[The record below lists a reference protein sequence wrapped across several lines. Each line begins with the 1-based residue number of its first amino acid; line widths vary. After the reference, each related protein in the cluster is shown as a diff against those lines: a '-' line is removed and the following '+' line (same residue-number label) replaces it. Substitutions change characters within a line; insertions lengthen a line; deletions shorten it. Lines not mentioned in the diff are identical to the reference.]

1 MCRDNNSVQR
11 QSIIELPYTAAKEFF
26 LKAESYCRIDLP
38 PYFSFD
44 KVLTPVAEWIGQ
56 KSLRGFTNGVRDYEN
71 VNFTLLSNKDGKYSW
86 RPLELIHPVLYVS
99 LVNKITDEDAWELI
113 VERFHSFSENK
124 KIQCLSIPVRSETKQ
139 KDKAEQVAEWWHEVE
154 QRSIELA
161 LEYEYILETDI
172 TDCYGSIYTHSIA
185 WALHSKEKAKAER
198 RDKKHIGNVIDSHIQ
213 DMRQGQTNGLPQGS
227 VLMDFLAEMVL
238 GYADVQLSERIETEN
253 ITDYLILRYRDDYRI
268 FTNNPREGEQ
278 IAKLLTEVM
287 IDLGLKLNPTKTL
300 ANSDVIEASIKQD
313 KIAWLTKKQSSKNL
327 QKHLLIIHSHSKNY
341 PNSGSLARALAS
353 FYDRVAGLKKNIEEP
368 MPLISIVSDIAF
380 RNPRAYSVCAAIL
393 SQLIAH
399 LPEKQRESAFEKI
412 VTKFSKIPNTGHIEI
427 WLQRTSIAE
436 FDNIKYPN
444 PLCQLVSGNKASIWE
459 SNWITSKELKQI
471 IEESTVVNKPILDD
485 IKPVIEAKEFELFI
499 NSYNHNH

>member
-1 MCRDNNSVQR
+1 MLR
-11 QSIIELPYTAAKEFF
+11 QPIIELPHAEAREFF

-44 KVLTPVAEWIGQ
+44 KILTQVAKWIGQ
-56 KSLRGFTNGVRDYEN
+56 KNLKGFTKRVRDYDG

-99 LVNKITDEDAWELI
+99 LVNKITERAAWELI

-124 KIQCLSIPVRSETKQ
+124 NIKCLSIPVRSETEQ

-161 LEYEYILETDI
+161 LEYEYVLETDI

-198 RDKKHIGNVIDSHIQ
+198 RDNKHIGNVIDSHIQ

-238 GYADVQLSERIETEN
+238 GYADVQLSERIKAEN

-268 FTNNPREGEQ
+268 FTNNPRDGEQ

-313 KIAWLTKKQSSKNL
+313 KVAWMTKKQSSKNV
-327 QKHLLIIHSHSKNY
+327 QKHLLIIHSHSKKY
-341 PNSGSLARALAS
+341 PNSGSLARALHS
-353 FYDRVAGLKKNIEEP
+353 FYDRIAGLDRKTEEP
-368 MPLISIVSDIAF
+368 MPLISIVADIAF
-380 RNPRAYSVCAAIL
+380 KNPRAYPVCAAII

-399 LPEKQRESAFEKI
+399 LPDKQKESAFKK
-412 VTKFSKIPNTGHIEI
+412 VVKKFSRIPNTGHIEI
-427 WLQRTSIAE
+427 WLQRASIAE
-436 FDNIKYPN
+436 FDNIEYPN
-444 PLCQLVSGNKASIWE
+444 PLCQLVSGNEALIWE
-459 SNWITSKELKQI
+459 SNWITSNELKRI
-471 IEESTVVNKPILDD
+471 IEESEVVDKPKLND

-499 NSYNHNH
+499 NSYNHSH

>member
-1 MCRDNNSVQR
+1 MPR
-11 QSIIELPYTAAKEFF
+11 QPIIELPHAEAREFF

-44 KVLTPVAEWIGQ
+44 KILTQVAGWIGQ
-56 KSLRGFTNGVRDYEN
+56 KSLKGFTKHVRDYDG

-99 LVNKITDEDAWELI
+99 LVNKITEKDAWELI
-113 VERFHSFSENK
+113 VERFHSFSANK
-124 KIQCLSIPVRSETKQ
+124 KIKCLSIPVRSETEQ

-198 RDKKHIGNVIDSHIQ
+198 RNNKHIGNVIDSHIQ

-238 GYADVQLSERIETEN
+238 GYADVQLSERIEAEN

-268 FTNNPREGEQ
+268 FTNNPRDGER
-278 IAKLLTEVM
+278 ITKLLTEVM

-313 KIAWLTKKQSSKNL
+313 KVAWLTKKQSSENL
-327 QKHLLIIHSHSKNY
+327 QKHLLIIHSHSKEY
-341 PNSGSLARALAS
+341 PNSGSLARALHS
-353 FYDRVAGLKKNIEEP
+353 FYDRLSGLDKKIEEP
-368 MPLISIVSDIAF
+368 MPLISIVADIAF
-380 RNPRAYSVCAAIL
+380 RNPRTYSVCAAII

-399 LPEKQRESAFEKI
+399 LPEKQKESAFKK
-412 VTKFSKIPNTGHIEI
+412 VVNKFSKIPNTGHIEI
-427 WLQRTSIAE
+427 WLQRASIAE
-436 FDNIKYPN
+436 FDNIEYPN

-459 SNWITSKELKQI
+459 SNWIASNELQKI
-471 IEESTVVNKPILDD
+471 IEESTVVDKPKLDD

-499 NSYNHNH
+499 NSYNHSH